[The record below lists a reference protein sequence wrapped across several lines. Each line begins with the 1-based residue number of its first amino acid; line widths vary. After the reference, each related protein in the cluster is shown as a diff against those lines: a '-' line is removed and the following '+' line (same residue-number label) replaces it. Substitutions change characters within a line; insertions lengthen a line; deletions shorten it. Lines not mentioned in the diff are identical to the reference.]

1 MKRFIA
7 GVVVGFVA
15 SCAVAFA
22 SADANHNGL
31 FWNTLNRAAKDGY
44 VNGYA
49 DAMRVS
55 VSKLDTLTT
64 AGDLFHWK
72 GSRKII
78 HELETQLRHRE
89 LGFELMDN
97 LARSFP
103 MKKVA
108 RGRQRIQFRDADS
121 HRIGIAVHVAVFR
134 GPIERVPEQAI
145 MVRIRR
151 GKRDCTARNKP
162 HHHPG
167 NKAFHVEPTPCYR
180 PVVNLLANP
189 PTNCKSVWK

>member
-1 MKRFIA
+1 MKKFVA

-22 SADANHNGL
+22 SAETNHNGL
-31 FWNTLNRAAKDGY
+31 FWNKLNRPVKEGY

-78 HELETQLRHRE
+78 HELETQLSMSE
-89 LGFELMDN
+89 LAPQDAVNRLDN
-97 LARSFP
+97 LYNNQKYSELDL
-103 MKKVA
+103 
-108 RGRQRIQFRDADS
+108 G
-121 HRIGIAVHVAVFR
+121 
-134 GPIERVPEQAI
+134 
-145 MVRIRR
+145 
-151 GKRDCTARNKP
+151 TALQ
-162 HHHPG
+162 
-167 NKAFHVEPTPCYR
+167 
-180 PVVNLLANP
+180 LLALRPHDTGSEHAPAN
-189 PTNCKSVWK
+189 K